1 MHEPYSATVLDH
13 YAHPR
18 NLGRLP
24 EADGQGVAGD
34 LADEPAQITIAIRL
48 APPANDDPR
57 IAAARFRAFGC
68 SAAIASA
75 SMATVLLEGRTLREA
90 AAITAE
96 TITAALDGLPPARLY
111 AAALAATA
119 IQRALADCH
128 ARQAA
133 AAGIQP

>member
-34 LADEPAQITIAIRL
+34 LTDEPAQITIAIRL
-48 APPANDDPR
+48 APPAATESR
-57 IAAARFRAFGC
+57 IVAARFRAFGC

-90 AAITAE
+90 AALTAE
-96 TITAALDGLPPARLY
+96 TITEALGGLPPARLY
-111 AAALAATA
+111 APALAATA
-119 IQRALADCH
+119 IQHALADCS

-133 AAGIQP
+133 TSGTKS